1 MTPMR
6 RITFWRYN
14 LTLEVV
20 LLVLASAILFA
31 GVWFSLTRINRDYLD
46 LRLADAERVHVFLGN
61 QLDEARASLAR
72 FTDLPPAARTGP
84 VLQLFTAFSDIY
96 CLDLA
101 LRVMN
106 IHKAVPNSKVFPGF
120 SFSGGKLAHYL
131 RSPAKTGTPRESCAA
146 TRTMLPASIS
156 LSATETTSAW
166 GA

>member
-1 MTPMR
+1 MLRAIIASSETGSL
-6 RITFWRYN
+6 FLLWVGYA
-14 LTLEVV
+14 TLFV
-20 LLVLASAILFA
+20 
-31 GVWFSLTRINRDYLD
+31 GGGFSLARINRDYLD
-46 LRLADAERVHVFLGN
+46 LRLAEAERVHVFLGN

-131 RSPAKTGTPRESCAA
+131 RSPGEDRN
-146 TRTMLPASIS
+146 
-156 LSATETTSAW
+156 AW
-166 GA
+166 GIMLS